1 VAAEGAQDAGPAD
14 VYPTDKDLARERR
27 ARDRLAPLA
36 RLCELLE
43 HQKHEYYNAQVRH
56 WHWHWL

>member
-1 VAAEGAQDAGPAD
+1 M
-14 VYPTDKDLARERR
+14 YPTDKDLARERR
-27 ARDRLAPLA
+27 ERDRLAPLA

-56 WHWHWL
+56 WLQYVSGLR